1 MAMQIKFEDVTA
13 DYQIGPIRN
22 PNVVKNIV
30 LTLPTKSFTAI
41 VGHTGAGKS
50 SLLKTINGLL
60 LPRAGRII
68 VGNTAITADKAKQA
82 LKKIRKHVG
91 MVFQFPEAQLFAET
105 VEQDIQ
111 FGPLNFG
118 VSKSEVKERTRQAIE
133 AVGLDESLLKTS
145 PFSLSGGQQR
155 RVAIAGVLAMNPEI
169 LLLDEPGAG
178 LDPEGKRA
186 ILSMIKKI
194 HVERGLTTIIV
205 THDMDD
211 VAKYAEDVV
220 VMEKGTVSAHQTV
233 KTFFSD
239 PEKLQQWHVEL
250 PEARKLQLKIE
261 AQTGFKLPDV
271 CLTIDELTAGLI
283 EVGLA

>member
-1 MAMQIKFEDVTA
+1 MQIKFEDVTA

-22 PNVVKNIV
+22 PNVVKNVV
-30 LTLPTKSFTAI
+30 LTLPNKSFTAI

-60 LPRAGRII
+60 LPREGSII

-82 LKKIRKHVG
+82 LKIVRKHVG

-118 VSKSEVKERTRQAIE
+118 VSKSEVIERTKKAIV
-133 AVGLDESLLKTS
+133 AVGLDETILKMS

-155 RVAIAGVLAMNPEI
+155 RVAIAGVLAMNPDI
-169 LLLDEPGAG
+169 LLLDEPSAG

-233 KTFFSD
+233 KKFFSD
-239 PEKLQQWHVEL
+239 PEKLKQWHVEL

-261 AQTGFKLPDV
+261 AQTGVKLPDV
-271 CLTIDELTAGLI
+271 CLTIDELTEGLI

>member
-1 MAMQIKFEDVTA
+1 MQIKFENVTA
-13 DYQIGPIRN
+13 DYQIGPLKN
-22 PNVVKNIV
+22 ANVVKDIV
-30 LTLPTKSFTAI
+30 LTLPTRSFTAI

-50 SLLKTINGLL
+50 SLLKTVNGLL
-60 LPRAGRII
+60 LPSTGSII
-68 VGNTAITADKAKQA
+68 VGNTVITANKEKQA

-105 VEQDIQ
+105 VEKDIQ
-111 FGPLNFG
+111 FGPMNFG
-118 VSKSEVKERTRQAIE
+118 VSVGEVKERTKQAIY
-133 AVGLDESLLKTS
+133 AVGLDEAILKMS

-155 RVAIAGVLAMNPEI
+155 RVAIAGVLATNPDV

-178 LDPEGKRA
+178 LDPEGKRG

-220 VMEKGTVSAHQTV
+220 VMEKGTIAAHQSV

-239 PEKLQQWHVEL
+239 PERLEKWHVEL

-261 AQTGFKLPDV
+261 RQTGVKLPDV
-271 CLTIDELTAGLI
+271 CLTIDELTEGLI